1 LSKLYKQDNK
11 IDSAFKYQQ
20 LMIDTR
26 DSLFSREK
34 TNRLQTLEF
43 NEQLRQQELE
53 SANTQEVNTNI

>member
-1 LSKLYKQDNK
+1 LYKQDNK

>member
-1 LSKLYKQDNK
+1 LYKQDNK

-34 TNRLQTLEF
+34 TNCLQTLEF

>member
-1 LSKLYKQDNK
+1 LYKQDNK

-53 SANTQEVNTNI
+53 SAITQEVNTNI